1 MVTNIFRAVI
11 DHECLREALTP
22 LQEIDIQFLK
32 QPYHSHWSFTPAH
45 KQQILGLIGL
55 GKSEGQQTYVL
66 MLSKADTDCFSNR
79 KTGMARRRV
88 QYGVV
93 DASDADVG
101 AGAPGFRATWQ
112 SKALLKLSVDTAANL
127 FSAQK
132 KIASAFY
139 RFRLIIVPNS
149 LSDYIL
155 HILDPSLSSE
165 MINNTILN
173 ASGAAVEFADIDGTA
188 LQFVTETVSQA
199 SICLAC

>member
-1 MVTNIFRAVI
+1 
-11 DHECLREALTP
+11 
-22 LQEIDIQFLK
+22 
-32 QPYHSHWSFTPAH
+32 
-45 KQQILGLIGL
+45 
-55 GKSEGQQTYVL
+55 
-66 MLSKADTDCFSNR
+66 
-79 KTGMARRRV
+79 MARRRV

-149 LSDYIL
+149 LSDYIVSLSLLDLFAWGLRSLYHSAKSHNWFCGVQL

>member
-1 MVTNIFRAVI
+1 
-11 DHECLREALTP
+11 
-22 LQEIDIQFLK
+22 
-32 QPYHSHWSFTPAH
+32 
-45 KQQILGLIGL
+45 
-55 GKSEGQQTYVL
+55 
-66 MLSKADTDCFSNR
+66 
-79 KTGMARRRV
+79 MARRRV

-188 LQFVTETVSQA
+188 LQFVTETSPDRLKHPPDRDSTRFCQPTQPI
-199 SICLAC
+199 ICANSANHVQIIMTSRMSTT